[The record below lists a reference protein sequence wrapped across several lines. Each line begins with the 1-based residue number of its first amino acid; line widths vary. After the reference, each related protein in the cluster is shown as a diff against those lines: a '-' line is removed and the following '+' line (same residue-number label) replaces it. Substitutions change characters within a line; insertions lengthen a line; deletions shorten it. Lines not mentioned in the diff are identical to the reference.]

1 MQNSIHKE
9 LIELKNSKEWID
21 FENYYMNYDIF
32 NQFDFFRYE
41 DAHTNILKSLL
52 IQENAYGLYTYPLKK
67 LIELLIIKDD
77 LQNKLINKLKTEITI
92 EDLYKFTIDNISIK
106 TQVEIDG
113 NGRLDLS
120 IEFKINNAKYNIIL
134 ENKIGSGEHDNQCER
149 YYNYFSNLK
158 DDMNYIFVYL
168 SLEKKPKFNCVD
180 KYICINYQEL
190 IKYVIEPCS
199 YKCRVKNTNIIDLNS
214 YLSNFCN
221 LFNFTN
227 LSNDELIIP
236 ITNYG
241 KQLTNNLNQQYGE
254 LLIDILENKT
264 EYKKNNNQYKNDYNN
279 FYELNK
285 DILTIY
291 YYNLSKSDILEN
303 SKITSI
309 IENKVLKIKA
319 KFKDGSYQA
328 SYQTYKECSVNILKY
343 LIDKKIVN
351 NDEDLEKLNKCVK
364 DNHYLIASKS
374 MPKDKQEG
382 TYTSSHKNIGEIYLN
397 GCQLYYCDYTVTKKE
412 LEYFVN
418 EINKNFD
425 NVLEEKIEIN

>member
-41 DAHTNILKSLL
+41 EAHTNILKSLL

-190 IKYVIEPCS
+190 IDYVIEPCS
-199 YKCRVKNTNIIDLNS
+199 YKCNNNNNNNVISLYYYLASFCKLFD
-214 YLSNFCN
+214 YACLSNENPKIPTTKYGKELTCN
-221 LFNFTN
+221 L
-227 LSNDELIIP
+227 EE
-236 ITNYG
+236 
-241 KQLTNNLNQQYGE
+241 KYGE
-254 LLIDILENKT
+254 LLINILEHDLQF
-264 EYKKNNNQYKNDYNN
+264 YK
-279 FYELNK
+279 LNK
-285 DILTIY
+285 NVLIIY
-291 YYNLSKSDILEN
+291 YYNLY
-303 SKITSI
+303 KITN
-309 IENKVLKIKA
+309 NKKTKLLIRKKLLNINCT
-319 KFKDGSYQA
+319 FNNLNCS
-328 SYQTYKECSVNILKY
+328 YKECSLKIIQY
-343 LIDKKIVN
+343 LFNNKIIN
-351 NDEDLEKLNKCVK
+351 NANDLSKLNNCLL
-364 DNHYLIASKS
+364 NKS
-374 MPKDKQEG
+374 YVVATTNIENIKHADCYTTNDK
-382 TYTSSHKNIGEIYLN
+382 SIGEIFLN
-397 GCQLYYCDYTVTKKE
+397 NDKLYY
-412 LEYFVN
+412 
-418 EINKNFD
+418 
-425 NVLEEKIEIN
+425 